1 MSNEPQ
7 KVKLE
12 LKSKGFASAARLL
25 ATGES
30 SAKGDE
36 VSLEP
41 FGVFIGQL
49 AK

>member
-1 MSNEPQ
+1 
-7 KVKLE
+7 VKLE

-30 SAKGDE
+30 SAKGNE